1 MYHTIG
7 AFSLKRENIDFNRPL
22 HKNSHTE
29 KVWLFYGYRGKL
41 KCLGQMNCPCAKV
54 FAFGK
59 TLVRRK
65 SAAPTCGARSC
76 PVSMPYGEDKKKH
89 QPIGWC
95 FFFVSKWIVRVLTGQ
110 ALRLASL
117 FSRLLPG
124 VLVDDPL
131 NELNRSINAI
141 GGRVDT

>member
-1 MYHTIG
+1 MVTWG
-7 AFSLKRENIDFNRPL
+7 N
-22 HKNSHTE
+22 
-29 KVWLFYGYRGKL
+29 L
-41 KCLGQMNCPCAKV
+41 KCSAEVNSASAEVLPAAKRSYG
-54 FAFGK
+54 AK
-59 TLVRRK
+59 
-65 SAAPTCGARSC
+65 APPQPAGPRSC